1 MFVLLVIACIIIGY
15 LLGSFPTSY
24 VVSKYWGKV
33 NLLEL
38 GEARVSAIYVYREL
52 GWISFFMVFVVDLLK
67 GMLAIYISQVLTG
80 NIWVAM
86 VTAVATAVGHC
97 WSVYIKY
104 YGGQG
109 AIVIFGMLF
118 YTGISFSKTHIPWEY
133 ALSGIIALV
142 SIVIF
147 KKSTLST
154 IIWLTL
160 LAAVLFI
167 EVLAFNEGTLAMALL
182 PLILLCVQFTKRR
195 LVRWHEVN
203 YKNERKC

>member
-1 MFVLLVIACIIIGY
+1 MFVFLVIACIIIGY

-52 GWISFFMVFVVDLLK
+52 GWIPFFMVFVVDLLK

-118 YTGISFSKTHIPWEY
+118 YTGISFSKTHVPWEY
-133 ALSGIIALV
+133 ALRGIIALV

-167 EVLAFNEGTLAMALL
+167 EVLAFNEGTIAMALL

-195 LVRWHEVN
+195 LVRWHEAH

>member
-52 GWISFFMVFVVDLLK
+52 GWIPFFMVCVVDLLK